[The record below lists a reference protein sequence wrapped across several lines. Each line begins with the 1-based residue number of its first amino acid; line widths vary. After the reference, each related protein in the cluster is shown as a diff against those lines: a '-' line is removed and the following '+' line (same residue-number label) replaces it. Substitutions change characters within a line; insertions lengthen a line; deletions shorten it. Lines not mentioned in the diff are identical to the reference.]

1 MPCCGTTLRR
11 RDALILAAVGAAA
24 AGAGLVAGALAL
36 QSGSGAATLLSSAF
50 PDLSGRP
57 RRLLEWQG
65 RILLCNFWATWCAP
79 CREEMPMLARI
90 REKYASK
97 SVEFVGIGVD
107 SADKMREFVKEH
119 PVSYPILVASA
130 AAIDLM
136 RSLGNVGGALPF
148 TVVLD
153 RAGTVGY
160 RKLGT
165 LSQAE
170 LEGVLAGFLR

>member
-1 MPCCGTTLRR
+1 MKPGRR
-11 RDALILAAVGAAA
+11 EALILAAVGAAA
-24 AGAGLVAGALAL
+24 AGAGLVAGALWL
-36 QSGSGAATLLSSAF
+36 QSGSGAAALLSSVF

-65 RILLCNFWATWCAP
+65 RILLCNFWATWCVP
-79 CREEMPMLARI
+79 CREEMPMLAQV
-90 REKYASK
+90 REEYAAK
-97 SVEFVGIGVD
+97 GVEFVGIGID
-107 SADKMREFVKEH
+107 SADKIREFIKEH
-119 PVSYPILVASA
+119 PVGYPILA
-130 AAIDLM
+130 ADATAIDLM
-136 RSLGNVGGALPF
+136 RTLGNSAGALPF

-165 LSQAE
+165 VARGD